1 MSGKKDV
8 QVRLTRE
15 QRDRLITA
23 TRQALE
29 SAHQLQRREELRQSA
44 QELANSSISLITN
57 LLQQQVNGLHDD
69 LRSMAAE
76 QNRRLTRLANDYAR
90 NIEELRGQ
98 REKDRA
104 ELQAGLDAI
113 KERDRNH
120 REQANFWISQA
131 EVFFADT
138 EQYRHELFT
147 PGQLSRLRNHL
158 AQVQQ
163 DMKTEAYQSAIS
175 SARNVFNQAV
185 DLKERV
191 VQAEIE
197 WAHFYSQ
204 LQQAFSDLRSELYYH
219 QTMQFIIDTDAGEE
233 HLDAQIDYW
242 SGGLLSSI
250 ASVVDQIAEVIGQI
264 NEVPTAEL
272 VSLLG
277 RIKEM
282 QQLLDEARERA
293 KEALISS
300 QMRAEMASIM
310 AEHLQMAGWEF
321 VGHTY
326 EGNEMNAA
334 LHIKF
339 RDNMGNE
346 IVTVISPQ
354 DFLGELCNNM
364 QVNFFDPYNND
375 ENMRGIW
382 VDGILESLRGIGL
395 NVGKPITQPGFEVRQ
410 SDNET
415 LRDLDATSKRKTKKQ
430 TAQ

>member
-8 QVRLTRE
+8 QVRMTRK

-23 TRQALE
+23 TRQTLE
-29 SAHQLQRREELRQSA
+29 SAQQLQQREELRQSA
-44 QELANSSISLITN
+44 QELANTSISLIAN

-69 LRSMAAE
+69 LRAMAAE
-76 QNRRLTRLANDYAR
+76 QNRRLTRLASDYAR
-90 NIEELRGQ
+90 SIEELRNQ

-113 KERDRNH
+113 KERDQSH
-120 REQANFWISQA
+120 REQALFWVSQA
-131 EVFFADT
+131 EVFFADI

-147 PGQLSRLRNHL
+147 PNQLSRLQTHL

-163 DMKTEAYQSAIS
+163 DIQSEAYQSAIA

-197 WAHFYSQ
+197 WAHYHTQ
-204 LQQAFSDLRSELYYH
+204 LQQAFADLRSELYYH

-233 HLDAQIDYW
+233 RLDARIDYW
-242 SGGLLSSI
+242 SGGMLSSI
-250 ASVVDQIAEVIGQI
+250 ASVVDQIAGVMAQI
-264 NEVPTAEL
+264 NDVPTAEL
-272 VSLLG
+272 IAMLE
-277 RIKEM
+277 RIKELRD
-282 QQLLDEARERA
+282 LLDKARERA

-300 QMRAEMASIM
+300 QMRAEMASTM

-321 VGHTY
+321 VGYTY

-382 VDGILESLRGIGL
+382 VDGILESLRNVGL

-410 SDNET
+410 SDNEAI
-415 LRDLDATSKRKTKKQ
+415 RDLEATARIKR
-430 TAQ
+430 

>member
-8 QVRLTRE
+8 QVRMTRE

-29 SAHQLQRREELRQSA
+29 SAAQLQQREELRQSA
-44 QELANSSISLITN
+44 QELANSSISLITT

-69 LRSMAAE
+69 LRAMAAE
-76 QNRRLTRLANDYAR
+76 QNRRLTRLASDYAR
-90 NIEELRGQ
+90 SIEEMRKQ

-113 KERDRNH
+113 KERDQSH
-120 REQANFWISQA
+120 REQALFWVSQA
-131 EVFFADT
+131 EVFFADI

-147 PGQLSRLRNHL
+147 PNQLSRLRTHL

-163 DMKTEAYQSAIS
+163 DIQSEAYQSAIA

-197 WAHFYSQ
+197 WAHYHTQ
-204 LQQAFSDLRSELYYH
+204 LQQAFADLRSELYYH

-233 HLDAQIDYW
+233 RLDARIDYW

-250 ASVVDQIAEVIGQI
+250 ASVVDQISEVMAQI
-264 NEVPTAEL
+264 NDVPTAEL
-272 VSLLG
+272 IAMLE
-277 RIKEM
+277 RIKELRD
-282 QQLLDEARERA
+282 LLDKARERA

-300 QMRAEMASIM
+300 QMRAEMASTM

-321 VGHTY
+321 VGYTY

-382 VDGILESLRGIGL
+382 VDGILESLRGVGL
-395 NVGKPITQPGFEVRQ
+395 NVGKPVTQPGFEVRQ
-410 SDNET
+410 SDNDAI
-415 LRDLDATSKRKTKKQ
+415 RDLERTAAKKPATKK
-430 TAQ
+430 

>member
-8 QVRLTRE
+8 QVRMTRE

-29 SAHQLQRREELRQSA
+29 TAQQLQQREELRQSA

-90 NIEELRGQ
+90 NIEELRKQ

-120 REQANFWISQA
+120 REQAQFWISQA
-131 EVFFADT
+131 EVFFADI

-147 PGQLSRLRNHL
+147 PNQLSRLRSHL

-163 DMKTEAYQSAIS
+163 DMQSEAYQSAIS

-197 WAHFYSQ
+197 WAHYHTQ
-204 LQQAFSDLRSELYYH
+204 LQQAFADLRSELYYH

-242 SGGLLSSI
+242 SGGMITTI
-250 ASVVDQIAEVIGQI
+250 ASVVNQIAEVMAQI

-272 VSLLG
+272 VSLLE
-277 RIKEM
+277 RIKELR
-282 QQLLDEARERA
+282 QLMDKARERA

-300 QMRAEMASIM
+300 QMRAEMASTM

-321 VGHTY
+321 VGYTY

-375 ENMRGIW
+375 ESMRGIW
-382 VDGILESLRGIGL
+382 VDGILESLRGVGL
-395 NVGKPITQPGFEVRQ
+395 NVGKPVTQPGFEIRQ
-410 SDNET
+410 SDNEA
-415 LRDLDATSKRKTKKQ
+415 LRDLDQ
-430 TAQ
+430 TAAKKPTAKK

>member
-8 QVRLTRE
+8 QVRMTRE

-29 SAHQLQRREELRQSA
+29 SAMQLQQREELRQSA

-69 LRSMAAE
+69 LRAMAAE

-90 NIEELRGQ
+90 NIEELRKQ
-98 REKDRA
+98 REKDRT

-113 KERDRNH
+113 KERDQNH
-120 REQANFWISQA
+120 HEQALFWVSQA
-131 EVFFADT
+131 EVFFADI

-147 PGQLSRLRNHL
+147 PTQLSRLRTHL

-163 DMKTEAYQSAIS
+163 DIQSEAYQSAIA

-197 WAHFYSQ
+197 WAHYHTQ
-204 LQQAFSDLRSELYYH
+204 LQQAFADLRSELYYH

-233 HLDAQIDYW
+233 RLDAQIDYW
-242 SGGLLSSI
+242 SDGLLSSI
-250 ASVVDQIAEVIGQI
+250 ASVVNQIAEVMAQI

-272 VSLLG
+272 IAMLA
-277 RIKEM
+277 RIKELRDLM
-282 QQLLDEARERA
+282 DKARERA

-300 QMRAEMASIM
+300 QMRAEMASTM

-321 VGHTY
+321 VGYTY
-326 EGNEMNAA
+326 EGNEMNAP

-364 QVNFFDPYNND
+364 QVNFFDPFNND

-382 VDGILESLRGIGL
+382 VDGILESLRGVGL
-395 NVGKPITQPGFEVRQ
+395 NVGKPVTQPGFEIRQ
-410 SDNET
+410 SDNDAI
-415 LRDLDATSKRKTKKQ
+415 RDLEHTAAKKPVSKK
-430 TAQ
+430 

>member
-8 QVRLTRE
+8 QVRMTRE

-29 SAHQLQRREELRQSA
+29 SATQLQQREELRQSA
-44 QELANSSISLITN
+44 QELANSSISLITT

-69 LRSMAAE
+69 LRAMAAE
-76 QNRRLTRLANDYAR
+76 QNRRLTRLASDYAR
-90 NIEELRGQ
+90 SIEELRKQ

-113 KERDRNH
+113 KERDQSH
-120 REQANFWISQA
+120 REQALFWVSQA
-131 EVFFADT
+131 EVFFADI

-147 PGQLSRLRNHL
+147 PNQLSRLRTHL

-163 DMKTEAYQSAIS
+163 DIQSEAYQSAIA

-197 WAHFYSQ
+197 WAHYHTQ
-204 LQQAFSDLRSELYYH
+204 LQQAFADLRSELYYH

-233 HLDAQIDYW
+233 RLDARIDYW

-250 ASVVDQIAEVIGQI
+250 ASVVDQISEVMAQI
-264 NEVPTAEL
+264 NDVPTAEL
-272 VSLLG
+272 IAMLE
-277 RIKEM
+277 RIKELRD
-282 QQLLDEARERA
+282 LLDKARERA

-300 QMRAEMASIM
+300 QMRAEMASTM

-321 VGHTY
+321 VGYTY

-382 VDGILESLRGIGL
+382 VDGILESLRGVGL
-395 NVGKPITQPGFEVRQ
+395 NVGKPVTQPGFEVRQ
-410 SDNET
+410 SDNEAI
-415 LRDLDATSKRKTKKQ
+415 RDLEATASRKAKG
-430 TAQ
+430 

>member
-8 QVRLTRE
+8 QVRMTRE

-29 SAHQLQRREELRQSA
+29 TAQQLQQREELRQSA

-57 LLQQQVNGLHDD
+57 LLQQQINGLHDD

-90 NIEELRGQ
+90 NIEELRKQ

-104 ELQAGLDAI
+104 ELRSGLDAI

-120 REQANFWISQA
+120 QEQAQFWIGQA
-131 EVFFADT
+131 EVFFADI

-147 PGQLSRLRNHL
+147 PNQLSRLRSHL

-163 DMKTEAYQSAIS
+163 DMQSEAYQSAIS

-197 WAHFYSQ
+197 WAHYHTQ
-204 LQQAFSDLRSELYYH
+204 LQQAFADLRSELYYH

-233 HLDAQIDYW
+233 HLDAKIDYW
-242 SGGLLSSI
+242 SGGMISSI
-250 ASVVDQIAEVIGQI
+250 ASVVTQIAEVMAQI

-272 VSLLG
+272 VSLLE
-277 RIKEM
+277 RIKEL
-282 QQLLDEARERA
+282 QQLMDKARERA

-300 QMRAEMASIM
+300 QMRAEMASTM

-321 VGHTY
+321 VGYTY

-354 DFLGELCNNM
+354 DYLGELCNNM

-382 VDGILESLRGIGL
+382 VDGILESLRGVGL
-395 NVGKPITQPGFEVRQ
+395 NVGKPVTQPGFEIRQ
-410 SDNET
+410 SDNEA
-415 LRDLDATSKRKTKKQ
+415 LRDLEQ
-430 TAQ
+430 TAAKKPTARK

>member
-8 QVRLTRE
+8 QVRMTRE

-29 SAHQLQRREELRQSA
+29 TAQQLQQREELRQSA
-44 QELANSSISLITN
+44 QQLANSSLSLITN

-90 NIEELRGQ
+90 SIEELRKQ

-113 KERDRNH
+113 KERDRTH
-120 REQANFWISQA
+120 REQAQFWISQA
-131 EVFFADT
+131 EVFFTDI

-147 PGQLSRLRNHL
+147 PNQLSRLRTHL

-163 DMKTEAYQSAIS
+163 DMQTEAYQSAIS

-197 WAHFYSQ
+197 WAHYHTQ
-204 LQQAFSDLRSELYYH
+204 LQQAFADLRSELFYH

-233 HLDAQIDYW
+233 RLDAQIDYW

-250 ASVVDQIAEVIGQI
+250 TSVVDQIAEVMGQI
-264 NEVPTAEL
+264 NAVPTAEL
-272 VSLLG
+272 VSMLE
-277 RIKEM
+277 RIKELR
-282 QQLLDEARERA
+282 QLLDKARERA

-300 QMRAEMASIM
+300 QMRAEMASTM

-321 VGHTY
+321 VGYTY

-364 QVNFFDPYNND
+364 QVNFFDPFNND

-382 VDGILESLRGIGL
+382 VDGILESLRGVGL

-410 SDNET
+410 SDNDAI
-415 LRDLDATSKRKTKKQ
+415 RDLEQ
-430 TAQ
+430 TAAKKPASKK

>member
-8 QVRLTRE
+8 QVRMTRE

-29 SAHQLQRREELRQSA
+29 TAQQLQQREELRQSA
-44 QELANSSISLITN
+44 QELAYSSISLITN

-69 LRSMAAE
+69 LGAMAAE
-76 QNRRLTRLANDYAR
+76 QNRRLARLANDYAR
-90 NIEELRGQ
+90 SIEELRKQ

-113 KERDRNH
+113 KERDQNH
-120 REQANFWISQA
+120 QEQALFWVGQA
-131 EVFFADT
+131 EVFFADI

-147 PGQLSRLRNHL
+147 PNQLSRLRAHL
-158 AQVQQ
+158 VQVQQ
-163 DMKTEAYQSAIS
+163 DIQSEAYQSAIA

-197 WAHFYSQ
+197 WAHYHTQ
-204 LQQAFSDLRSELYYH
+204 LQQAFADLRSELYYH

-233 HLDAQIDYW
+233 RLDAQIDYW
-242 SGGLLSSI
+242 SGGMLSSI
-250 ASVVDQIAEVIGQI
+250 ASVFDQITEVMEHI
-264 NEVPTAEL
+264 NDVPTAEL
-272 VSLLG
+272 IAMLEH
-277 RIKEM
+277 IKVLRN
-282 QQLLDEARERA
+282 LLDKARERA

-300 QMRAEMASIM
+300 QMRAEMASTM

-321 VGHTY
+321 VGYTY

-354 DFLGELCNNM
+354 DVFGELCNNM

-375 ENMRGIW
+375 ESMRGIW
-382 VDGILESLRGIGL
+382 VDGILESLRSVGL
-395 NVGKPITQPGFEVRQ
+395 NVGKPIVQPGFEVRQ
-410 SDNET
+410 SDNEEI
-415 LRDLDATSKRKTKKQ
+415 RDLEQ
-430 TAQ
+430 TARKK

>member
-8 QVRLTRE
+8 QVRMTRE

-29 SAHQLQRREELRQSA
+29 TAQQLQQREELRQSA

-90 NIEELRGQ
+90 NIEELRKQ

-120 REQANFWISQA
+120 REQAQFWISQA
-131 EVFFADT
+131 EVFFADI

-147 PGQLSRLRNHL
+147 PNQLSRLRSHL

-163 DMKTEAYQSAIS
+163 DMQSEAYQSAIS

-197 WAHFYSQ
+197 WAHYHTQ
-204 LQQAFSDLRSELYYH
+204 LQQAFADLRSELYYH

-242 SGGLLSSI
+242 SGGMITTI
-250 ASVVDQIAEVIGQI
+250 ASVVNQIAEVMAQI

-272 VSLLG
+272 VSLLE
-277 RIKEM
+277 RIKELR
-282 QQLLDEARERA
+282 QLMDKARERA

-300 QMRAEMASIM
+300 QMRAEMASTM

-321 VGHTY
+321 VGYTY

-354 DFLGELCNNM
+354 DFLGELYNNM

-375 ENMRGIW
+375 ESMRGIW
-382 VDGILESLRGIGL
+382 VDGILESLRGVGL
-395 NVGKPITQPGFEVRQ
+395 NVGKPVTQPGFEIRQ
-410 SDNET
+410 SDNEA
-415 LRDLDATSKRKTKKQ
+415 LRDLDQ
-430 TAQ
+430 TAAKKPTAKK

>member
-8 QVRLTRE
+8 QVRMTRE

-29 SAHQLQRREELRQSA
+29 TAQQLQQREELRQSA

-90 NIEELRGQ
+90 NIEELRKQ

-120 REQANFWISQA
+120 REQAQFWISQA
-131 EVFFADT
+131 EVFFADI

-147 PGQLSRLRNHL
+147 PNQLSRLRSHL

-163 DMKTEAYQSAIS
+163 DMQSEAYQSAIS

-197 WAHFYSQ
+197 WAHYHTQ
-204 LQQAFSDLRSELYYH
+204 LQQAFADLRSELYYH

-242 SGGLLSSI
+242 SGGMISSI
-250 ASVVDQIAEVIGQI
+250 ASVVNQIAEVMVQI

-272 VSLLG
+272 VSLLE
-277 RIKEM
+277 RIKELR
-282 QQLLDEARERA
+282 QLMDKARERA

-300 QMRAEMASIM
+300 QMRAEMASTM

-321 VGHTY
+321 VGYTY

-375 ENMRGIW
+375 ESMRGIW
-382 VDGILESLRGIGL
+382 VDGILESLRGVGL
-395 NVGKPITQPGFEVRQ
+395 NVGKPVTQPGFEIRQ
-410 SDNET
+410 SDNEA
-415 LRDLDATSKRKTKKQ
+415 LRDLDQ
-430 TAQ
+430 TAAKKPTAKK

>member
-8 QVRLTRE
+8 QVRMTRE

-29 SAHQLQRREELRQSA
+29 SATQLQQREELRQSA
-44 QELANSSISLITN
+44 QELANSSISLITT

-69 LRSMAAE
+69 LRTMAAE
-76 QNRRLTRLANDYAR
+76 QNRRLTRLASDYAR
-90 NIEELRGQ
+90 SIEELRKQ

-113 KERDRNH
+113 KERDQSH
-120 REQANFWISQA
+120 REQALFWVSQA
-131 EVFFADT
+131 EVFFADI

-147 PGQLSRLRNHL
+147 PNQLSRLRTHL

-163 DMKTEAYQSAIS
+163 DIQSEAYQSAIA

-197 WAHFYSQ
+197 WAHYHTQ
-204 LQQAFSDLRSELYYH
+204 LQQAFADLRSELYYH

-233 HLDAQIDYW
+233 RLDARIDYW

-250 ASVVDQIAEVIGQI
+250 ASVVDQISEVMAHI
-264 NEVPTAEL
+264 NDVPTAEL
-272 VSLLG
+272 IAMLERV
-277 RIKEM
+277 KELRD
-282 QQLLDEARERA
+282 LLDKARERA

-300 QMRAEMASIM
+300 QMRAEMASTM

-321 VGHTY
+321 VGYTY

-346 IVTVISPQ
+346 IVTVLSPQ

-382 VDGILESLRGIGL
+382 VDGILESLRGVGL
-395 NVGKPITQPGFEVRQ
+395 NVGKPVTQPGFEVRQ
-410 SDNET
+410 SDNDAI
-415 LRDLDATSKRKTKKQ
+415 RDLDLTAAKKPM
-430 TAQ
+430 AKK

>member
-8 QVRLTRE
+8 QVRMTRE

-29 SAHQLQRREELRQSA
+29 SAMQLQQREELRQSA
-44 QELANSSISLITN
+44 QELANSSISLITT

-69 LRSMAAE
+69 LRAMASE

-90 NIEELRGQ
+90 SIEELRKQ

-113 KERDRNH
+113 KERDQNH
-120 REQANFWISQA
+120 REQALFWVSQA
-131 EVFFADT
+131 EVFFADI

-147 PGQLSRLRNHL
+147 PNQLSRLRTHL

-163 DMKTEAYQSAIS
+163 DIQSEAYQSAIA

-197 WAHFYSQ
+197 WAHYHTQ
-204 LQQAFSDLRSELYYH
+204 LQQAFADLRSELYYH

-233 HLDAQIDYW
+233 RLDAQIDYW
-242 SGGLLSSI
+242 SDGLLSSI
-250 ASVVDQIAEVIGQI
+250 ASVVNQIAEVMAQI
-264 NEVPTAEL
+264 NDVPTAEL
-272 VSLLG
+272 IAMLA
-277 RIKEM
+277 RIKELRDLM
-282 QQLLDEARERA
+282 NKARERA

-300 QMRAEMASIM
+300 QMRAEMASTM

-321 VGHTY
+321 VGYTY
-326 EGNEMNAA
+326 EGNEMNAP

-382 VDGILESLRGIGL
+382 VDGILESLRGVGL

-410 SDNET
+410 SDNDAI
-415 LRDLDATSKRKTKKQ
+415 RDLDQ
-430 TAQ
+430 TAAKKPVGKK

>member
-8 QVRLTRE
+8 QVRMTRE
-15 QRDRLITA
+15 QRDRLLTT
-23 TRQALE
+23 TRQVLE
-29 SAHQLQRREELRQSA
+29 SAQQLQQREELRQSA
-44 QELANSSISLITN
+44 QELANTSISFITT

-69 LRSMAAE
+69 LRAMAAE

-90 NIEELRGQ
+90 SIEELRKQ

-113 KERDRNH
+113 KERDQNH
-120 REQANFWISQA
+120 REQALFWVSQA
-131 EVFFADT
+131 EVFFADI

-147 PGQLSRLRNHL
+147 PNQLSRLRTHL

-163 DMKTEAYQSAIS
+163 DIQAEAYQSAIA

-197 WAHFYSQ
+197 WAHYHTQ
-204 LQQAFSDLRSELYYH
+204 LQQAFADLRSELYYH

-233 HLDAQIDYW
+233 RLDARIDYW
-242 SGGLLSSI
+242 SGGMLSSV
-250 ASVVDQIAEVIGQI
+250 ASVVDQIAGVMAQI
-264 NEVPTAEL
+264 NDVPTAEL
-272 VSLLG
+272 IAILE
-277 RIKEM
+277 RIKELRE
-282 QQLLDEARERA
+282 LLDKARERA

-300 QMRAEMASIM
+300 QMRAEMASTM

-321 VGHTY
+321 VGYTY

-382 VDGILESLRGIGL
+382 VDGILESLRNVGL
-395 NVGKPITQPGFEVRQ
+395 NVGKPVTQPGFEVRQ
-410 SDNET
+410 SDNEAI
-415 LRDLDATSKRKTKKQ
+415 RDLEATARGNVK
-430 TAQ
+430 

>member
-1 MSGKKDV
+1 MSGKKDI
-8 QVRLTRE
+8 QVRMTRE
-15 QRDRLITA
+15 QRDRLITT

-29 SAHQLQRREELRQSA
+29 TAQQLQQREELRQSA
-44 QELANSSISLITN
+44 QQLANSSISLITN

-69 LRSMAAE
+69 LRAMAAE
-76 QNRRLTRLANDYAR
+76 QNHRLTRMANDYAR
-90 NIEELRGQ
+90 NIEELRKQ
-98 REKDRA
+98 REKDRK
-104 ELQAGLDAI
+104 ELQASLDAI
-113 KERDRNH
+113 KERDQSH
-120 REQANFWISQA
+120 REQALFWVDQV
-131 EVFFADT
+131 EVFFTDI

-147 PGQLSRLRNHL
+147 PNQLARLRTHL

-163 DMKTEAYQSAIS
+163 DIQSEAYQSAIAN
-175 SARNVFNQAV
+175 ARNVFNQAV

-197 WAHFYSQ
+197 WTHYHTQ
-204 LQQAFSDLRSELYYH
+204 LQQAFADLRSELYYH
-219 QTMQFIIDTDAGEE
+219 QTMQFVIDTDAGEE

-242 SGGLLSSI
+242 SNGMLSSI
-250 ASVVDQIAEVIGQI
+250 ASVVDQIAEVMTQI
-264 NEVPTAEL
+264 NDVPTAEL
-272 VSLLG
+272 VEMLA
-277 RIKEM
+277 RIKELRNLM
-282 QQLLDEARERA
+282 DKARERA

-321 VGHTY
+321 VGYTY

-346 IVTVISPQ
+346 IVTVISHQ

-382 VDGILESLRGIGL
+382 VDGILESLRSVGL
-395 NVGKPITQPGFEVRQ
+395 NVGKPVTQPGFEVRP
-410 SDNET
+410 SDNESI
-415 LRDLDATSKRKTKKQ
+415 RDLEA
-430 TAQ
+430 TAQRKPK

>member
-8 QVRLTRE
+8 QVRMTRE

-29 SAHQLQRREELRQSA
+29 SATQLQQREELRQSA
-44 QELANSSISLITN
+44 QELANSSISLITT

-69 LRSMAAE
+69 LRTMAAE
-76 QNRRLTRLANDYAR
+76 QNRRLTRLASDYAR
-90 NIEELRGQ
+90 SIEELRKQ

-113 KERDRNH
+113 KERDQSH
-120 REQANFWISQA
+120 REQALFWVSQA
-131 EVFFADT
+131 EVFFADI

-147 PGQLSRLRNHL
+147 PNQLSRLRTHL

-163 DMKTEAYQSAIS
+163 DIQSDAYQSAIA

-197 WAHFYSQ
+197 WAHYHTQ
-204 LQQAFSDLRSELYYH
+204 LQQAFADLRSELYYH

-250 ASVVDQIAEVIGQI
+250 ASVVNQIAEVMAQI
-264 NEVPTAEL
+264 NDVPTAEL
-272 VSLLG
+272 IAMFE
-277 RIKEM
+277 RIKELRDLM
-282 QQLLDEARERA
+282 DKARERA

-300 QMRAEMASIM
+300 QMRAEMASTM

-321 VGHTY
+321 VGYTY
-326 EGNEMNAA
+326 EGNEMNAP

-382 VDGILESLRGIGL
+382 VDGILESLRGVGL
-395 NVGKPITQPGFEVRQ
+395 NVGKPVTQPGFEVRQ
-410 SDNET
+410 SDNDAI
-415 LRDLDATSKRKTKKQ
+415 RDLDQ
-430 TAQ
+430 TAAKKPVAKK

>member
-8 QVRLTRE
+8 QVRMTRE

-23 TRQALE
+23 TRQVLE
-29 SAHQLQRREELRQSA
+29 SATQLQQREELRQSA
-44 QELANSSISLITN
+44 QELATSSISLITT

-69 LRSMAAE
+69 LRAMAAE

-90 NIEELRGQ
+90 SIEELRKQ

-113 KERDRNH
+113 KERDQNH
-120 REQANFWISQA
+120 REQALFWVSQA
-131 EVFFADT
+131 EVFFADI
-138 EQYRHELFT
+138 ERYRHELFT
-147 PGQLSRLRNHL
+147 PNQLSRLRTHL

-163 DMKTEAYQSAIS
+163 DIRSEAYQSAIA

-197 WAHFYSQ
+197 WAHYHTQ
-204 LQQAFSDLRSELYYH
+204 LQQAFADLRSELYYH

-233 HLDAQIDYW
+233 RLDARIDYW
-242 SGGLLSSI
+242 SGGMLSSI
-250 ASVVDQIAEVIGQI
+250 ASVVDQIAGVMAQI
-264 NEVPTAEL
+264 NDVPTAEL
-272 VSLLG
+272 IAILE
-277 RIKEM
+277 RIKELCE
-282 QQLLDEARERA
+282 LLDKARERA

-300 QMRAEMASIM
+300 QMRAEMASTM

-321 VGHTY
+321 VGYTY

-354 DFLGELCNNM
+354 NFLGELCNNM
-364 QVNFFDPYNND
+364 EVNFFDPYNND

-382 VDGILESLRGIGL
+382 VDGILESLRNVGL
-395 NVGKPITQPGFEVRQ
+395 NVGKPVTQPGFEVRQ
-410 SDNET
+410 SDNEAI
-415 LRDLDATSKRKTKKQ
+415 RDLET
-430 TAQ
+430 TARRGNNG

>member
-8 QVRLTRE
+8 QVRMTRE

-29 SAHQLQRREELRQSA
+29 SATQLQQREELRQSA

-69 LRSMAAE
+69 LRAMAAE

-90 NIEELRGQ
+90 SIEELRKQ

-113 KERDRNH
+113 KERDQNH
-120 REQANFWISQA
+120 REQALFWASQA
-131 EVFFADT
+131 EAFFADI

-147 PGQLSRLRNHL
+147 PNQLSRLRAHL

-163 DMKTEAYQSAIS
+163 DIQSEAYQSAIA

-185 DLKERV
+185 ELKERV

-197 WAHFYSQ
+197 WAHYHTQ
-204 LQQAFSDLRSELYYH
+204 LQQAFADLRSELYYH

-233 HLDAQIDYW
+233 RLDAQIDYW
-242 SGGLLSSI
+242 SGGMLSSI
-250 ASVVDQIAEVIGQI
+250 ASVVDQIAEVMEHI
-264 NEVPTAEL
+264 NDVPTAEL
-272 VSLLG
+272 IALLE
-277 RIKEM
+277 RIKELRD
-282 QQLLDEARERA
+282 LLDKARERA

-300 QMRAEMASIM
+300 QMRAEMASTM

-321 VGHTY
+321 VGYTY
-326 EGNEMNAA
+326 EGNEMNAV

-354 DFLGELCNNM
+354 DVFGELCNNM
-364 QVNFFDPYNND
+364 EVNFFDPYNND
-375 ENMRGIW
+375 ESMRGIW
-382 VDGILESLRGIGL
+382 VDGILESLRSVGL
-395 NVGKPITQPGFEVRQ
+395 NVGKPVVQPGFEVRQ
-410 SDNET
+410 SDNDSI
-415 LRDLDATSKRKTKKQ
+415 RDLEATARKTV
-430 TAQ
+430 

>member
-8 QVRLTRE
+8 QVRMTRE

-29 SAHQLQRREELRQSA
+29 SAAQLQQREELRQSA
-44 QELANSSISLITN
+44 QELANSSISLITT

-69 LRSMAAE
+69 LRAMAAE

-90 NIEELRGQ
+90 NIEELRKQ

-113 KERDRNH
+113 KERDQSH
-120 REQANFWISQA
+120 REQAVFWVSQA
-131 EVFFADT
+131 EAFFADI

-147 PGQLSRLRNHL
+147 PNQLTRLRTHL

-163 DMKTEAYQSAIS
+163 DIQSEAYQSAIA

-197 WAHFYSQ
+197 WAHYHTQ
-204 LQQAFSDLRSELYYH
+204 LQQAFADLRSELYYH

-250 ASVVDQIAEVIGQI
+250 ASVVNQIAEVMAQI
-264 NEVPTAEL
+264 NDVPTAEL
-272 VSLLG
+272 IAMLE
-277 RIKEM
+277 RIKELRDLM
-282 QQLLDEARERA
+282 DKARERA

-300 QMRAEMASIM
+300 QMRAEMASTM

-321 VGHTY
+321 VGYTY
-326 EGNEMNAA
+326 EGNEMNAP

-364 QVNFFDPYNND
+364 QVNFFDPYTND

-382 VDGILESLRGIGL
+382 VDGILESLRGVGL
-395 NVGKPITQPGFEVRQ
+395 NVGKPVTQPGFEVRQ
-410 SDNET
+410 SDNDAI
-415 LRDLDATSKRKTKKQ
+415 RDLDQ
-430 TAQ
+430 TAAKKPVAKK

>member
-8 QVRLTRE
+8 QVRMTRE

-29 SAHQLQRREELRQSA
+29 SAMQLQQREELRQSA

-69 LRSMAAE
+69 LRAMAAE
-76 QNRRLTRLANDYAR
+76 QNRRLSRLASDYAR
-90 NIEELRGQ
+90 NIEELRKQ

-113 KERDRNH
+113 KERDQNH
-120 REQANFWISQA
+120 REQALFWVSQA
-131 EVFFADT
+131 EVFFSDV

-147 PGQLSRLRNHL
+147 PNQLSRLRTHL

-163 DMKTEAYQSAIS
+163 DIQSEAYQSAIA

-197 WAHFYSQ
+197 WAHYHTQ
-204 LQQAFSDLRSELYYH
+204 LQQVFADLRSDLYYH

-233 HLDAQIDYW
+233 RVDARIDYW
-242 SGGLLSSI
+242 SDGLLSSI
-250 ASVVDQIAEVIGQI
+250 ATVVDQISGVMAQI
-264 NEVPTAEL
+264 NDVPTAEL
-272 VSLLG
+272 IAMLE
-277 RIKEM
+277 RIKELRD
-282 QQLLDEARERA
+282 LLDKARERA
-293 KEALISS
+293 KDALISS
-300 QMRAEMASIM
+300 QMRAEMASTM

-321 VGHTY
+321 VGYTY
-326 EGNEMNAA
+326 EGNEMNAP

-364 QVNFFDPYNND
+364 QVNFFDPFNND

-382 VDGILESLRGIGL
+382 VDGILESLRGVGL

-410 SDNET
+410 SDNEAI
-415 LRDLDATSKRKTKKQ
+415 RDLERTATKKPA
-430 TAQ
+430 TKK

>member
-8 QVRLTRE
+8 QVRMTRE

-29 SAHQLQRREELRQSA
+29 TAQQLQQREELRHSA

-69 LRSMAAE
+69 LRAMAAE

-90 NIEELRGQ
+90 SIEELRKQ

-113 KERDRNH
+113 KERDRTH
-120 REQANFWISQA
+120 REQAQFWISQA
-131 EVFFADT
+131 EVFFADI
-138 EQYRHELFT
+138 EQYRHELFS
-147 PGQLSRLRNHL
+147 PNQLFRLRTHL
-158 AQVQQ
+158 AQIQQ
-163 DMKTEAYQSAIS
+163 DMQTEAYQSAIS

-197 WAHFYSQ
+197 WAHYHTQ
-204 LQQAFSDLRSELYYH
+204 LQQAFADLRSELYYH
-219 QTMQFIIDTDAGEE
+219 QTMQFIIDTDVGEE
-233 HLDAQIDYW
+233 RLDAQIDYW
-242 SGGLLSSI
+242 SGGLLSSV
-250 ASVVDQIAEVIGQI
+250 ASIVDQIAEVMGQI
-264 NEVPTAEL
+264 NEVPTVEL
-272 VSLLG
+272 ITMLE
-277 RIKEM
+277 RIKELR
-282 QQLLDEARERA
+282 QILDKARERA
-293 KEALISS
+293 KEAMISS
-300 QMRAEMASIM
+300 QMRAEMASTM

-321 VGHTY
+321 VGYTY

-364 QVNFFDPYNND
+364 QVNFFDPWNND

-382 VDGILESLRGIGL
+382 VDGILESLRGVGL
-395 NVGKPITQPGFEVRQ
+395 NVGKPVTQPGFEVRQ
-410 SDNET
+410 SDNDAI
-415 LRDLDATSKRKTKKQ
+415 RDLEQTAAKKPTTKK
-430 TAQ
+430 

>member
-1 MSGKKDV
+1 MSGKKDI
-8 QVRLTRE
+8 QVRMTRE

-29 SAHQLQRREELRQSA
+29 SATQLQQREELRQSA
-44 QELANSSISLITN
+44 QELANSSISLITT

-69 LRSMAAE
+69 LRAMAAE
-76 QNRRLTRLANDYAR
+76 QNRRLTRLAGDYAR
-90 NIEELRGQ
+90 SIEELRKQ

-113 KERDRNH
+113 KERDQSH
-120 REQANFWISQA
+120 REQALFWVSQA
-131 EVFFADT
+131 EVFFADI

-147 PGQLSRLRNHL
+147 PNQLSRLRTHL

-163 DMKTEAYQSAIS
+163 DIQSEAYQSAIA

-185 DLKERV
+185 ELKERV

-197 WAHFYSQ
+197 WAHYHTQ
-204 LQQAFSDLRSELYYH
+204 LQQAFADLRSELYYH

-233 HLDAQIDYW
+233 RLDAQIDYW
-242 SGGLLSSI
+242 SDGLLSSI
-250 ASVVDQIAEVIGQI
+250 ASVVNQITEVMAQI

-272 VSLLG
+272 IAMLA
-277 RIKEM
+277 RIKELRDLM
-282 QQLLDEARERA
+282 DKARERA

-300 QMRAEMASIM
+300 QMRAEMASTM

-321 VGHTY
+321 VGYTY

-382 VDGILESLRGIGL
+382 IDGILESLRGVGL
-395 NVGKPITQPGFEVRQ
+395 NVGKPATQPGFEVRQ
-410 SDNET
+410 SDNEAI
-415 LRDLDATSKRKTKKQ
+415 RDLEATARKIR
-430 TAQ
+430 

>member
-8 QVRLTRE
+8 QVRMTRE

-29 SAHQLQRREELRQSA
+29 TAQQLQQREELRQSA
-44 QELANSSISLITN
+44 QQLANSSLSLITN

-90 NIEELRGQ
+90 SIEELRKQ

-113 KERDRNH
+113 KERDRTH
-120 REQANFWISQA
+120 REQAQFWISQA
-131 EVFFADT
+131 EVFFADI

-147 PGQLSRLRNHL
+147 PNQLSRLRTHL

-163 DMKTEAYQSAIS
+163 DMQTEAYQSAIS

-197 WAHFYSQ
+197 WAHYHTQ
-204 LQQAFSDLRSELYYH
+204 LQQAFADLRSELFYH

-233 HLDAQIDYW
+233 RLDAQIDYW
-242 SGGLLSSI
+242 SGGLLSSV
-250 ASVVDQIAEVIGQI
+250 ASIVDQIAEVMGQI

-272 VSLLG
+272 ISMLE
-277 RIKEM
+277 RIKELH
-282 QQLLDEARERA
+282 QILDKARERA

-300 QMRAEMASIM
+300 QMRAEMASTM

-321 VGHTY
+321 VGYTY

-354 DFLGELCNNM
+354 NFLGELCNNM
-364 QVNFFDPYNND
+364 QVNFFDPFNND

-382 VDGILESLRGIGL
+382 VDGILESLRGVGL

-410 SDNET
+410 SDNDAI
-415 LRDLDATSKRKTKKQ
+415 RDLEQ
-430 TAQ
+430 TAAKKPASKK